1 METHSHKFLVG
12 FVLAVLIAATVAFAL
27 WMSAP
32 RRSSGRAFDIVI
44 EQSVNGLVVG
54 SPVTYL
60 GVPVGRVASVE
71 LDTVTPGA
79 VRVGIDITD
88 DDLPIA
94 QGTVARL
101 SGDLL
106 FGTALISLENSNPSA
121 PPILARAGEDA
132 PVIPLQT
139 GGMGDLVS
147 DPTPMVESIAFA
159 TDRLLAATSPEQ
171 QRLLIARL
179 EEMERSTAAM
189 AAEAPALKAR
199 VAGSRQSLRDSAAS
213 SAELSRRADLM
224 RRNLDARSGT
234 ATRDLRASLAAAR
247 ESAAALDQRLAATRP
262 QVQGLSKS
270 AAGTGEQIAA
280 AREGVAALRE
290 QIQRVERGGL
300 GAAVA
305 APPTP
310 DYRPKSNR

>member
-1 METHSHKFLVG
+1 VETHSHKMLVS
-12 FVLAVLIAATVAFAL
+12 FVLALLIAAIVAFAM

-32 RRSSGRAFDIVI
+32 RRSNGRPFDIVI
-44 EQSVNGLVVG
+44 EQSVTGLVVG

-60 GVPVGRVASVE
+60 GVPVGRVTSVG
-71 LDTVTPGA
+71 LDPDQSGA
-79 VRVGIDITD
+79 AKVRIDVTD
-88 DDLPIA
+88 DDLPITE
-94 QGTVARL
+94 GTVARL

-106 FGTALISLENSNPSA
+106 FGTALISLENASPAA
-121 PPILARAGEDA
+121 PPILARAGQDA

-189 AAEAPALKAR
+189 AAQAPALKAR
-199 VAGSRQSLRDSAAS
+199 VAGTRQSLRDSAAS
-213 SAELSRRADLM
+213 AADMSRRADLT
-224 RRNLDARSGT
+224 RRNLDSRSGT
-234 ATRDLRASLAAAR
+234 ATRELRASLAAAR
-247 ESAAALDQRLAATRP
+247 ESAAALDRRLAATRP

-270 AAGTGEQIAA
+270 AVGTGEQIAA

-290 QIQRVERGGL
+290 QIQQVERGGL
-300 GAAVA
+300 GAAG
-305 APPTP
+305 PPTP
-310 DYRPKSNR
+310 DYRPKSGR